1 MKTKVKLKK
10 ETYVIDNIKIT
21 ILYEFKKDLNEKFNL
36 LFNVDVISYIRKIVK
51 RYVYTS
57 GLKLKDIKDF
67 TLTDISKVPMNGD
80 INVLFYWFAFTDP
93 VTKEKE
99 RITFCDTTD
108 NIDFNNRAGL
118 RAWKC

>member
-21 ILYEFKKDLNEKFNL
+21 ILYNLKDDLDEKFNL
-36 LFNVDVISYIRKIVK
+36 LFNVDVISYIRKTVK
-51 RYVYTS
+51 RYVYTR
-57 GLKLKDIKDF
+57 GFKLKDIKDF

-93 VTKEKE
+93 RNKRKGTHY
-99 RITFCDTTD
+99 F
-108 NIDFNNRAGL
+108 L
-118 RAWKC
+118 